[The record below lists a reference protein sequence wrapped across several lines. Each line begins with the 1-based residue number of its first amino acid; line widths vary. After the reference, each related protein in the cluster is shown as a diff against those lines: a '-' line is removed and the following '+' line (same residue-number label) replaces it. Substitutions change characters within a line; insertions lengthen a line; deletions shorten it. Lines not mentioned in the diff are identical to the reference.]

1 MLIAEF
7 CQRSDLTRDAVR
19 LYVRLGLIRPEV
31 DAGNRYQRFTPA
43 DVERVAVIRMAQQL
57 GFTLKQIVVLNREYE
72 AGAMDTGRKLAVMR
86 QQLQAVEAQAARM
99 QEARKGRGAGS
110 RRAGRGADVLRHAR
124 ARGEHARRTS
134 RTPTRGE
141 HDEGM
146 THVRADSN
154 RLGRK
159 CPTGSGFS
167 RRCALDHPWRSAGDH
182 ALEDA
187 EKRM

>member
-57 GFTLKQIVVLNREYE
+57 GFTLKRIVALNREYE

-86 QQLQAVEAQAARM
+86 QQLQAVEAQAARIETM
-99 QEARKGRGAGS
+99 RAYLRAKVAWLEAGEQGEEPMFCGTPEHVENMRDAPRS
-110 RRAGRGADVLRHAR
+110 RRRAADMTR
-124 ARGEHARRTS
+124 A
-134 RTPTRGE
+134 
-141 HDEGM
+141 
-146 THVRADSN
+146 
-154 RLGRK
+154 
-159 CPTGSGFS
+159 
-167 RRCALDHPWRSAGDH
+167 
-182 ALEDA
+182 
-187 EKRM
+187 